1 MEHCIV
7 LHVLL
12 QEIQRLYYRIH
23 DALIP
28 VRPRPGDRSEN
39 IQQKNNI
46 AVLDGVRAIACLIVM
61 SYHIS
66 LIGADTHLWDPFS
79 PSYPLFGSVIYAGA
93 MGVTLFFVLSGFLLF
108 MPYAKALLSI
118 KANWPSAGSFYLRRA
133 FRIIPAYY
141 LGTIHTRLAE
151 LFFNASSGDVP
162 GSSPRNGRDF
172 VLCSWHVWEISGR
185 FCHRY
190 VDQSPVHLLTT

>member
-1 MEHCIV
+1 MEYCIV

-23 DALIP
+23 GALIP

-39 IQQKNNI
+39 IQRKNNI

-66 LIGADTHLWDPFS
+66 LIGADTQLWDPFS
-79 PSYPLFGSVIYAGA
+79 PSHPLFASVVYAGA

-108 MPYAKALLSI
+108 MPYAKALLSVRQTGLR
-118 KANWPSAGSFYLRRA
+118 PGLSTYAGHFVSFRP
-133 FRIIPAYY
+133 I
-141 LGTIHTRLAE
+141 T
-151 LFFNASSGDVP
+151 
-162 GSSPRNGRDF
+162 
-172 VLCSWHVWEISGR
+172 
-185 FCHRY
+185 
-190 VDQSPVHLLTT
+190 

>member
-1 MEHCIV
+1 MEYCIV

-23 DALIP
+23 GALIP

-66 LIGADTHLWDPFS
+66 LIGADT
-79 PSYPLFGSVIYAGA
+79 
-93 MGVTLFFVLSGFLLF
+93 
-108 MPYAKALLSI
+108 
-118 KANWPSAGSFYLRRA
+118 
-133 FRIIPAYY
+133 
-141 LGTIHTRLAE
+141 
-151 LFFNASSGDVP
+151 
-162 GSSPRNGRDF
+162 
-172 VLCSWHVWEISGR
+172 
-185 FCHRY
+185 
-190 VDQSPVHLLTT
+190 

>member
-1 MEHCIV
+1 MEYSIV

-23 DALIP
+23 GALIP

-66 LIGADTHLWDPFS
+66 LIGADTHLWGPFS
-79 PSYPLFGSVIYAGA
+79 PSYPLFGSIVYAGA
-93 MGVTLFFVLSGFLLF
+93 MGGSRAVSGFF
-108 MPYAKALLSI
+108 HGI
-118 KANWPSAGSFYLRRA
+118 GSFD
-133 FRIIPAYY
+133 IPEDQWSILDA
-141 LGTIHTRLAE
+141 
-151 LFFNASSGDVP
+151 
-162 GSSPRNGRDF
+162 GR
-172 VLCSWHVWEISGR
+172 
-185 FCHRY
+185 
-190 VDQSPVHLLTT
+190 